1 MGIRP
6 VIEYS
11 SNKYGRWRR
20 VDISA
25 LWIADQLASEMTQ
38 QRLYAE
44 LSHIKCP
51 RISKEMGKPELLF
64 CLGVHQQEQREA
76 KRAAGAAE
84 SEATNKLTEK

>member
-20 VDISA
+20 VVISA

-44 LSHIKCP
+44 LTHIKCP
-51 RISKEMGKPELLF
+51 RITREMGKPELLF
-64 CLGVHQQEQREA
+64 CLGVHQQELVEA
-76 KRAAGAAE
+76 KRAEQPGCADGWR
-84 SEATNKLTEK
+84 